1 MPRPRAQW
9 PRQQAL
15 LACVHHETDDQ
26 TDLMHPAYA
35 MVMVVVCAIVWRGG
49 VACATRPHGCAWVS
63 VRMGE
68 RVHG

>member
-1 MPRPRAQW
+1 MPRPRPQW

-35 MVMVVVCAIVWRGG
+35 MVMVVVCAIIWRA
-49 VACATRPHGCAWVS
+49 VSRARHG
-63 VRMGE
+63 RMG
-68 RVHG
+68 VHG